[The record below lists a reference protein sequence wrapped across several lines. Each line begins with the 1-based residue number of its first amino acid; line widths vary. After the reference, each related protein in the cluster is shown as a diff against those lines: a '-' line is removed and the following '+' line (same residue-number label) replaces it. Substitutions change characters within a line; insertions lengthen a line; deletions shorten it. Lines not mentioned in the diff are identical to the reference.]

1 MITNAGERTG
11 SEVVQLYAR
20 DLVGS
25 LTRPVSELKDF
36 QRITLQLGE
45 ARRVS
50 FILRE
55 EDLTFTR
62 AGPRLSAFP
71 HYTNPH
77 HGRSNG

>member
-1 MITNAGERTG
+1 MITNTGERTG
-11 SEVVQLYAR
+11 SEVVQLYAH

-36 QRITLQLGE
+36 QRITLQPGE

-71 HYTNPH
+71 YYT
-77 HGRSNG
+77 